1 MLGHLR
7 EERTMVGTRT
17 RFASELAPCGR
28 TVDGEDYRDADDEG
42 LVIYDQYYACGCRRI
57 RHEYHDGSVQMTTT
71 RHDRYRVDD
80 NDGPDH
86 GC

>member
-1 MLGHLR
+1 
-7 EERTMVGTRT
+7 MVGTRT